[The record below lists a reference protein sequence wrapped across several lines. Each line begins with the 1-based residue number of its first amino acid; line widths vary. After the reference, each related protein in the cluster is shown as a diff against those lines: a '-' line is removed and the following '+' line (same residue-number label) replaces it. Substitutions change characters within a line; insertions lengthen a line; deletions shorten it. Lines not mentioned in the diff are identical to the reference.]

1 MPTIAGNKCFIPFL
15 LGENESIA
23 DSVGT
28 NTDNDSGEAF
38 AEAIMSSAKCRIL
51 ISKEVISFIE
61 TAYFEG
67 KGNQNYSIPVF
78 DYGDVNCLYIPFIV
92 LSQKGMYRTDRLL
105 VIRK

>member
-1 MPTIAGNKCFIPFL
+1 MFYSVLAWRKQI
-15 LGENESIA
+15 SIA

-28 NTDNDSGEAF
+28 DSNDYGEAF

-51 ISKEVISFIE
+51 ISKAVIPSIE

-78 DYGDVNCLYIPFIV
+78 DYGDALCLEIPFIV
-92 LSQKGMYRTDRLL
+92 LSKEGMYRTDRIV
-105 VIRK
+105 VIKK